1 MKTMTAN
8 LTIHR
13 LLDEAFDGVPSTP
26 ATLDL
31 KEELRANLVAR
42 VEELELAGVP
52 APEAARR
59 AFAEIGDVPAFLDE
73 AVEDLAGVESPMDEW
88 TRHRVRYR
96 AGFVVRAAVLPI
108 VATAGLV
115 LAFLAG
121 AGVLPGGALA
131 AGGFMLVFAILL
143 GVVCGD
149 SLQQETASNYPMPT
163 RRAVGYGTGL
173 AVLLAGVGGLAL
185 CWIGPL
191 PLWAWLVGGGIL
203 TVAGIG
209 ILAGL
214 GATQTNRQKPWAR
227 EQEQAWA
234 KALASKDGAV
244 MGPTGAPRAGTRFE
258 RDPNAAARFGIYTMI
273 IWVLGTVAAV
283 IVGFNVGWVWS
294 ALPWVAAFVTMMLL
308 LTRMLFLPGR
318 DERH

>member
-1 MKTMTAN
+1 MTAN

-13 LLDEAFDGVPSTP
+13 LLDEAFAGVPSTP
-26 ATLDL
+26 ATSDL

-42 VEELELAGVP
+42 VEELELTGVP
-52 APEAARR
+52 ASDAAHR
-59 AFAEIGDVPAFLDE
+59 AFAEIGDVQAFLDE
-73 AVEDLAGVESPMDEW
+73 AVDDLAGVDSPMDEW

-108 VATAGLV
+108 VAAAGLV
-115 LAFLAG
+115 LAFLTG
-121 AGVLPGGALA
+121 AGVLAGGAPAA
-131 AGGFMLVFAILL
+131 AGFMASFAILL
-143 GVVCGD
+143 GFVCGD
-149 SLQQETASNYPMPT
+149 SLQQESASNYPMPR
-163 RRAVGYGTGL
+163 RRAVGYGAGL
-173 AVLLAGVGGLAL
+173 AVLLAGVGGVAL
-185 CWIGPL
+185 CWVGPW
-191 PLWAWLVGGGIL
+191 PLWSWLVVGGIL
-203 TVAGIG
+203 AVAGIG

-227 EQEQAWA
+227 EQEQTWA
-234 KALASKDGAV
+234 KAFTSKDGTATTP
-244 MGPTGAPRAGTRFE
+244 MGTPRAGTRFE